1 MEARLLVEFHE
12 CITESLDIIFE
23 EEALIGEELRSMLK
37 SFKEEKADVGYSFGK
52 LCVIHYEAFSDYY
65 NEDIYKVAAA
75 IELLILSFDI
85 IDDLQDQ
92 DAEYSWSKT
101 PDLSL
106 NTAIAMLVLASKII
120 RESSFEH
127 KDLAVQILERYA
139 LLSINGQQLDLLDSC
154 RDEQSYLQ
162 MTEQKSGSLTAMS
175 CLIGEVLAKG
185 EMSAQ
190 VEAYSKYIGIIQQI
204 KNDIQ
209 DLKKWDSKNDLL
221 NKKFTLP
228 IIFLFSTENDVSK
241 SVKEY
246 YNVDIVTFLDNYAIE
261 KELTNGGAIRYAL
274 AVKNV
279 LKQMA
284 LHHLE
289 DVTMSN
295 EGKEFIKKLMK

>member
-1 MEARLLVEFHE
+1 MVDFKGQ
-12 CITESLDIIFE
+12 ITEYLDTIIE
-23 EEALIGEELRSMLK
+23 KEALIGEELRSMLK
-37 SFKEEKADVGYSFGK
+37 SFTEEKKEVGYSFGK

-65 NEDIYKVAAA
+65 TDEIYKVAAA

-92 DAEYSWSKT
+92 DVEYSWSKT

-106 NTAIAMLVLASKII
+106 NSAIAMLVLASKII

-127 KDLAVQILERYA
+127 KDLAIQLLEKYA
-139 LLSINGQQLDLLDSC
+139 LLSINGQQLDLLNCC

-185 EMSAQ
+185 VVSSQ
-190 VEAYSKYIGIIQQI
+190 VEEYSKYIGIIQQI

-221 NKKFTLP
+221 NRKYTLP
-228 IIFLFSTENDVSK
+228 VIFLFSTNNDVSK

-261 KELTNGGAIRYAL
+261 KELTNGGAIRYAM
-274 AVKNV
+274 AIKNV
-279 LKQMA
+279 LKNMA
-284 LHHLE
+284 LHNLE
-289 DVTMSN
+289 DVTIGN
-295 EGKEFIKKLMK
+295 EGKEYIKNLMK

>member
-1 MEARLLVEFHE
+1 MVDLHDL
-12 CITESLDIIFE
+12 INNSLDAIIDNE
-23 EEALIGEELRSMLK
+23 VLIGDELRDMLK
-37 SFKEEKADVGYSFGK
+37 SFKAEKADVGYSFGK
-52 LCVIHYEAFSDYY
+52 LCVLHYEAFTDNN
-65 NEDIYKVAAA
+65 NEHIYIVAAA

-92 DAEYSWSKT
+92 DAKNSWSET

-120 RESSFEH
+120 RESSFDH
-127 KDLAVQILERYA
+127 KGLAVQLLEKYA
-139 LLSINGQQLDLLDSC
+139 LLSINGQQLDLLNCC

-185 EMSAQ
+185 EVSTQ
-190 VEAYSKYIGIIQQI
+190 VEEYSKYIGIIQQI

-221 NKKFTLP
+221 NKKYTLP
-228 IIFLFSTENDVSK
+228 IIFLLSTENSVSN

-246 YNVDIVTFLDNYAIE
+246 YNVDIVTFLDNYAI
-261 KELTNGGAIRYAL
+261 KQELTNSGAIRYAL
-274 AVKNV
+274 AVKN
-279 LKQMA
+279 LYKYKS
-284 LHHLE
+284 LHILN
-289 DVTMSN
+289 DVTMKQLS
-295 EGKEFIKKLMK
+295 KELLIQLMK